1 MLPYSRPSINDDDIQ
16 AVVEVLRS
24 PWLTTGPVIERFE
37 QAIADYVGTA
47 EAVAVSS
54 GTAALHAA
62 VFALGI
68 GPGDE
73 VIVPA
78 MTFAATANCVV
89 HQGAT
94 PVFADV
100 DPDTLLIDP
109 ARAETRIS
117 PRTRAIIGVD
127 YTGQPCDGT
136 RLGPIARKHGLALVA
151 DASHSLGA
159 SDRGVRA
166 GKLADLSTFSL
177 HAVKPIAAGEGGLL
191 VTNNAEFAGRAR
203 RFRNHGI
210 ATDHRQRASAGSWH
224 YEMTDLGYN
233 YRLTDIQAALGLSQ
247 LARLDGWI
255 ARRQAIAE
263 RYDRAFAGLPGV
275 RPLGVR
281 PGVCHG
287 RHLYVVRLG
296 TPHAPREGARHAEDE
311 GVRHAERD
319 EYMAGVAA
327 RASTHRDAVFAA
339 LRELGIGTAVHYI
352 PVHLH
357 PFYRERFGT
366 GPGLCPVAEAAYG
379 EILSLPIFPA
389 MTDEDVDRVIAAM
402 EKIHP

>member
-1 MLPYSRPSINDDDIQ
+1 MLPYSRPSINDDDIR
-16 AVVEVLRS
+16 AVVEVLQS
-24 PWLTTGPVIERFE
+24 DWLTTGPMIERFE
-37 QAIADYVGTA
+37 RAAADYVGTA

-78 MTFAATANCVV
+78 MTFVATANCVV
-89 HQGAT
+89 YQGAT

-100 DPDTLLIDP
+100 DPDTLLLDP
-109 ARAETRIS
+109 AQAEARIS

-127 YTGQPCDGT
+127 YAGQPCDH
-136 RLGPIARKHGLALVA
+136 RLLCAIARKHGLALVA

-177 HAVKPIAAGEGGLL
+177 HPVKPITAGEGGLL
-191 VTNNAEFAGRAR
+191 VTDNAEFAGRAR
-203 RFRNHGI
+203 RFRNHGMS
-210 ATDHRQRASAGSWH
+210 TDHRQRASAGSWH
-224 YEMTDLGYN
+224 YAMTELGYN
-233 YRLTDIQAALGLSQ
+233 YRLTDLQAALGLSQ

-275 RPLGVR
+275 RPLGLR

-287 RHLYVVRLG
+287 RHLYVVQLG
-296 TPHAPREGARHAEDE
+296 TPHAPREG
-311 GVRHAERD
+311 GRHAERD
-319 EYMAGVAA
+319 EYQAGVAA
-327 RASTHRDAVFAA
+327 GANRDRDAVFAA
-339 LRELGIGTAVHYI
+339 LRELGIGTAVHYV

-366 GPGLCPVAEAAYG
+366 GPGLCPTAEAAYG

-402 EKIHP
+402 EQIHR

>member
-1 MLPYSRPSINDDDIQ
+1 
-16 AVVEVLRS
+16 
-24 PWLTTGPVIERFE
+24 
-37 QAIADYVGTA
+37 
-47 EAVAVSS
+47 
-54 GTAALHAA
+54 
-62 VFALGI
+62 
-68 GPGDE
+68 
-73 VIVPA
+73 

-89 HQGAT
+89 YQGAT

-100 DPDTLLIDP
+100 DPDTLLLDP
-109 ARAETRIS
+109 ARVERQIS

-127 YTGQPCDGT
+127 YAGQPCDYT
-136 RLGPIARKHGLALVA
+136 PLGALARKHGLALLA

-159 SDRGVRA
+159 SDCGVRA

-177 HAVKPIAAGEGGLL
+177 HPVKPITAGEGGLL
-191 VTNNAEFAGRAR
+191 VTDNAEFAQRAR
-203 RFRNHGI
+203 RFRNHGMT
-210 ATDHRQRASAGSWH
+210 ADHRQRALAGSWH
-224 YEMTDLGYN
+224 YAMTDLGYN

-247 LARLDGWI
+247 LARLDGWV

-263 RYDRAFAGLPGV
+263 RYDRAFSRLPGV

-296 TPHAPREGARHAEDE
+296 TPHAPREGARHAE
-311 GVRHAERD
+311 RD
-319 EYMAGVAA
+319 EYKAGVAA
-327 RASTHRDAVFAA
+327 EAYTHRDAVFAA

-366 GPGLCPVAEAAYG
+366 GPGLCPLAEAAYG
-379 EILSLPIFPA
+379 EVLSLPIFPA
-389 MTDEDVDRVIAAM
+389 MADEDVDRVIAAM
-402 EKIHP
+402 EQLHP